1 MQCSDCQSKTHHF
14 SAHKLWE
21 GGLWTPSIWDANFGK
36 TRPREIQENYYRGS
50 TCVLL
55 GRCLRADF
63 PICPQRRLPPVKG
76 SNRRS
81 EPSSTSVICFKP
93 RCPVRQGVSHCGSGS
108 SPPDEALWGVTVGGL
123 SFPGVSG
130 EVTRREG
137 RSSPRTPTR
146 HGWRSVGIGDWSCQN
161 TARQKEENNGRLRC
175 DCTTCHSF
183 GLREADF
190 IADERRLV
198 GRTRSCAAVALLIN
212 LGHQW
217 CGGRQLATSALLR
230 ANFPILTQWNG
241 DKHNINRA
249 STRKEL
255 SWKPSVA
262 VAVKPTFLR
271 DAVAELSLLQFAL
284 FLCFH
289 SRECTFGKVM
299 RY

>member
-21 GGLWTPSIWDANFGK
+21 RGLWTPSMWDANFGK
-36 TRPREIQENYYRGS
+36 TRPREIQENYHRGS

-93 RCPVRQGVSHCGSGS
+93 RCPVRQGVSHGGSGS
-108 SPPDEALWGVTVGGL
+108 SPPDEASRGVTVGGL

-161 TARQKEENNGRLRC
+161 TARQKKKKTTDASDAIVQHVTALAYERLISSLMNEGSWAE
-175 DCTTCHSF
+175 H
-183 GLREADF
+183 
-190 IADERRLV
+190 
-198 GRTRSCAAVALLIN
+198 
-212 LGHQW
+212 GHV
-217 CGGRQLATSALLR
+217 
-230 ANFPILTQWNG
+230 P
-241 DKHNINRA
+241 
-249 STRKEL
+249 
-255 SWKPSVA
+255 PS
-262 VAVKPTFLR
+262 LY
-271 DAVAELSLLQFAL
+271 S
-284 FLCFH
+284 
-289 SRECTFGKVM
+289 
-299 RY
+299 